1 MSMDNADTGP
11 RHVTRRRLRAPIVVL
26 PLLVLLALLSGAKC
40 YPAGTRVVI
49 FVQGLYTSFDASG
62 AQGTLAEVHRFD
74 GLKVAFAAK
83 GYAPSALLD
92 FSYAGGTVSS
102 DGTWHPASYTCE
114 QTDRFPTDNLAVMEQ
129 MLKSYR
135 KAHPNA
141 HFTLVGHSVGGYLS
155 FLEGARDAARPP
167 EQKLG
172 IDVVVTLDAPLKGI
186 SADKK
191 IIIDLL
197 PCNKTYLA
205 GGDLVARKLDATTPD
220 VRRYQAAV
228 MAEAGVRVATLG
240 NEFDCLFNTGQC
252 VAGGTFIDDTETM
265 FLDGQAS
272 ISKHYRIEA
281 SPFLSHDAIVA
292 DPNVITDAVAFVGAP

>member
-1 MSMDNADTGP
+1 
-11 RHVTRRRLRAPIVVL
+11 VTRRRLRAPIVVL

-49 FVQGLYTSFDASG
+49 FVQGLYTAYDASG
-62 AQGTLAEVHRFD
+62 TQGTLAEAHRFD
-74 GLKVAFAAK
+74 GMKAAFAAK
-83 GYAPSALLD
+83 GYAGTSLLD

-102 DGTWHPASYTCE
+102 DGAWHPASYTCA
-114 QTDRFPTDNLAVMEQ
+114 QTDRFPADNLAVMEQ

-135 KAHPNA
+135 KAHQNA
-141 HFTLVGHSVGGYLS
+141 HFTLVGHSLGGYLA
-155 FLEGARDAARPP
+155 FLEGARDAARPAD
-167 EQKLG
+167 QKLG
-172 IDVVVTLDAPLKGI
+172 VDVVVTLDAPLKGV

-197 PCNKTYLA
+197 PCDKTYLA

-220 VRRYQAAV
+220 VRRYQAGV

-240 NEFDCLFNTGQC
+240 NEFDCLFNTGHC
-252 VAGGTFIDDTETM
+252 VAGGTWVDDTETM

-272 ISKHYRIEA
+272 VSKRYQVEA

-292 DPNVITDAVAFVGAP
+292 DPNAISDAVAFVGAP